1 LAEGLAALRSA
12 LVELKLWERTLVLS
26 YAEFG
31 RRPKENQSNGTD
43 HGTAAVH
50 FALGG
55 AVRGGVYGEA
65 PNLASLDG
73 GGNMKY
79 SVDYRSLYA
88 TALERWWQID
98 SREIVGGRYTPL
110 GFLG

>member
-1 LAEGLAALRSA
+1 M
-12 LVELKLWERTLVLS
+12 
-26 YAEFG
+26 
-31 RRPKENQSNGTD
+31 
-43 HGTAAVH
+43 H

-65 PNLASLDG
+65 PNLSSLDG

-98 SREIVGGRYTPL
+98 SREIVGGRYAPL